1 MAKISKTKRKSDTPP
16 QTRPAAPKEVTPPAT
31 RSPWNWPAVWSV
43 ALGLVVAAVILY
55 VLRRHFIDIP
65 LERDESAYAYLGKR
79 ALEGQIPYRDFY
91 EMKPPLLFYS
101 YAVLVALFGYSAAGL
116 HWAALALGFWNSIWV
131 YAIGARFFGFFY
143 GFVACLSYVLLIA
156 NPFTTA
162 MLAESE
168 LVLMAFILPGLY
180 CLLRWDYAQ
189 NAGARRQNRWLFV
202 SGFLLACG
210 VLVRQSGVFFFGVA
224 ALLPVLVFWQQ
235 SPRSFPNL
243 LKWAGW
249 AAAGA
254 LAPVIASL
262 LFIQMLGVWD
272 EFWFWNVEY
281 GSTYASSLSPEIWM
295 NAFSLAFSLVSRSA
309 EWYWVFAGLGLVA
322 LLTPRLPGRYRLLLP
337 ALAVVSFLAV
347 TPGKRFYTHYWLQ
360 LLPALAL
367 LMAAFFYH
375 AEQWVATAMPRTNW
389 RPVMAGLTALLLLI
403 PVARFS
409 PTLFRGDYD
418 RILRT
423 LFPGNPFPEDK
434 VLADLLAAK
443 MQPDDQVAVLGSEPQ
458 YYVYLDKKASS
469 KHFYMA
475 FTMRPIPQSEGWQQ
489 EALDSIKSRN
499 PRFIV
504 FNFVEYSWMPKKDSK
519 MILYEGSYRLARQNY
534 RPVAWADMVGP
545 NETTYILKEE
555 EALRFKPAGQRY
567 ITVYER
573 KETAGTQ

>member
-1 MAKISKTKRKSDTPP
+1 M
-16 QTRPAAPKEVTPPAT
+16 EPAT
-31 RSPWNWPAVWSV
+31 RSPWNWPALWSV
-43 ALGLVVAAVILY
+43 ALGLAVAAVALF

-79 ALEGQIPYRDFY
+79 ALEGQLPYRDFY

-101 YAVLVALFGYSAAGL
+101 YAALVGLFGFSAAGL

-143 GFVACLSYVLLIA
+143 GFVACMSYVFLIA
-156 NPFTTA
+156 NPYTTA

-189 NAGARRQNRWLFV
+189 NAGGRNASWWLFA

-210 VLVRQSGVFFFGVA
+210 VLVRQSGIFFFGVA
-224 ALLPVLVFWQQ
+224 ALLPVLVFWQHK
-235 SPRSFPNL
+235 PRSFQHL
-243 LKWAGW
+243 LQWAAWAG
-249 AAAGA
+249 AGA
-254 LAPVIASL
+254 LVPVAASL
-262 LFIQMLGVWD
+262 LLIKVLGVWD

-281 GSTYASSLSPEIWM
+281 GSTYASALSSDIWIR
-295 NAFSLAFSLVSRSA
+295 AFDLAFSLVSRSA
-309 EWYWVFAGLGLVA
+309 EWYWVFAGLGLTA
-322 LLTPRLPGRYRLLLP
+322 LLTPRLPGRYRLLLA
-337 ALAVVSFLAV
+337 ALATVSFLAI
-347 TPGKRFYTHYWLQ
+347 TPGKRFYVHYWLQ

-367 LMAAFFYH
+367 LVATLFYH
-375 AEQWVATAMPRTNW
+375 LEKWVAAAIPRTNW
-389 RPVMAGLTALLLLI
+389 RPAMAGLTALLLLI
-403 PVARFS
+403 PMARMS
-409 PTLFRGDYD
+409 PTLFQGDHN

-434 VLADLLAAK
+434 VLSDFLATK
-443 MQPDDQVAVLGSEPQ
+443 MQPEDEITVLGSEPQ

-475 FTMRPIPQSEGWQQ
+475 ITMRPIPQSESWQQ
-489 EALDSIKSRN
+489 EALDSLISQK

-519 MILYEGSYRLARQNY
+519 MILYDGSYRYAREHY
-534 RPVAWADMVGP
+534 RPVAWADMVSLS
-545 NETTYILKEE
+545 ETKFILKEP
-555 EALRFKPAGQRY
+555 EALTYKPVGQRY
-567 ITVYER
+567 VTVYER
-573 KETAGTQ
+573 RDTTGAQ